1 MSSQKKNVITFT
13 VEGDFAEYH
22 AYVSFGVIADAER
35 PPQIRLSFSG
45 IVHPFVVLAVK
56 GTGNG
61 EPEEYLVL
69 APEGEDSVYLLQ
81 ASDERFIVE
90 TAILLK
96 IERVDN
102 LIQAHTEQQGLTV
115 QTLEIVMWEHRTW
128 EKLPVQKIELR
139 RDEGTPGYL
148 AQFER
153 QIGHSIWKEANQQLA
168 EWAKT
173 APSDGSFH
181 RVQYMVDYG
190 EKKDKFEGTYRLRA
204 HDVTLANLGRK
215 LRAWA
220 APRAGRWSA
229 PVSPMDPEYSA
240 SSMRKVVAEH
250 EHWLVEIAGI
260 HNGWCDRYIQLLSHG
275 ELLDDRSVEPNEA

>member
-96 IERVDN
+96 IER
-102 LIQAHTEQQGLTV
+102 
-115 QTLEIVMWEHRTW
+115 
-128 EKLPVQKIELR
+128 
-139 RDEGTPGYL
+139 
-148 AQFER
+148 
-153 QIGHSIWKEANQQLA
+153 
-168 EWAKT
+168 
-173 APSDGSFH
+173 
-181 RVQYMVDYG
+181 
-190 EKKDKFEGTYRLRA
+190 
-204 HDVTLANLGRK
+204 
-215 LRAWA
+215 
-220 APRAGRWSA
+220 
-229 PVSPMDPEYSA
+229 
-240 SSMRKVVAEH
+240 
-250 EHWLVEIAGI
+250 
-260 HNGWCDRYIQLLSHG
+260 
-275 ELLDDRSVEPNEA
+275 